1 MIYNF
6 YFTLRNIAI
15 NRKNCF
21 DYVRLYAA
29 FQVLISHG
37 QSHLNLNIPNII
49 ANIFS
54 YDGVSIFFAISGFL
68 VTISWI
74 NSNFN
79 LKTYLIS
86 RSLRIFPALWTSA
99 IISFFLIVCLGKFK
113 FAFSLKGIL
122 WLSSQAS
129 PFTFWNPNELRDF
142 GVGVINGS
150 LWTIPVELQFYIFV
164 PLLISLYF
172 LLKRRFSG
180 FISSLSLFFIAALSV
195 SVKILIPHLPAGDGT
210 AAREGS
216 IFVKL
221 LYVSFAPHISTFI
234 MGMLLALIVGV
245 FGQKFCARFFIFIG
259 LIMISIDNIPFINES
274 LGIWSH
280 PIYTALIFIGIGLFS
295 SPFKLGFDISY
306 GLYLYHMLVVN
317 LLLELDIFN
326 QFNILYAYLFC
337 TFFLAFLSWN
347 FIESPILK
355 FKKYLVKDRK
365 KINFS

>member
-1 MIYNF
+1 M
-6 YFTLRNIAI
+6 RNIAI

-21 DYVRLYAA
+21 DYVRLYGA

-37 QSHLNLNIPNII
+37 QAHLNLNIPSII

-79 LKTYLIS
+79 LKTYLIA

-99 IISFFLIVCLGKFK
+99 IISFFLIIFLGKFK

-122 WLSSQAS
+122 WLFSQAS

-180 FISSLSLFFIAALSV
+180 FISSLSLVFIAALSV
-195 SVKILIPHLPAGDGT
+195 LIKIYIPPVPAGDGT

-216 IFVKL
+216 ILVKL
-221 LYVSFAPHISTFI
+221 LYVSFAPHICTFI

-245 FGQKFCARFFIFIG
+245 FGQKVCARFFIFIG

-274 LGIWSH
+274 LGIWIH

-295 SPFKLGFDISY
+295 SPFKLRFDISY
-306 GLYLYHMLVVN
+306 GLYLYHMLVAN
-317 LLLELDIFN
+317 LLLEIDINN
-326 QFNILYAYLFC
+326 QFNILYAYLFF
-337 TFFLAFLSWN
+337 TFLLAFLSWN

-355 FKKYLVKDRK
+355 FKKYFVKERK
-365 KINFS
+365 GINFLQNLNNKI

>member
-1 MIYNF
+1 MI
-6 YFTLRNIAI
+6 NIAI

-29 FQVLISHG
+29 LQVLISHG
-37 QSHLNLNIPNII
+37 QDHLNLKVPNII
-49 ANIFS
+49 TNIFS
-54 YDGVSIFFAISGFL
+54 YSGVSIFFAISGFL

-86 RSLRIFPALWTSA
+86 RCLRIFPALWTSA

-122 WLSSQAS
+122 WLLSQAS

-180 FISSLSLFFIAALSV
+180 FLSSLSLVVIAALSV
-195 SVKILIPHLPAGDGT
+195 SVKIIIPPLPAGDGT

-216 IFVKL
+216 ILVKL
-221 LYVSFAPHISTFI
+221 LYVSFAPHINTFI
-234 MGMLLALIVGV
+234 MGMLLALIVKV
-245 FGQKFCARFFIFIG
+245 FGQKVCARLFIFIG
-259 LIMISIDNIPFINES
+259 LIIISIDNIPFLNES
-274 LGIWSH
+274 LSMWIH
-280 PIYTALIFIGIGLFS
+280 PIYTALIFIGIGLFT

-317 LLLELDIFN
+317 LLLELDIFD
-326 QFNILYAYLFC
+326 QFNILYTYLFC

-347 FIESPILK
+347 FIEYPILK
-355 FKKYLVKDRK
+355 FKKYLVK
-365 KINFS
+365 

>member
-1 MIYNF
+1 M
-6 YFTLRNIAI
+6 RNIAI
-15 NRKNCF
+15 NRKNFF

-37 QSHLNLNIPNII
+37 QAHLNLNIPRVIS
-49 ANIFS
+49 NIFS
-54 YDGVSIFFAISGFL
+54 YGGVSIFFAISGFL

-129 PFTFWNPNELRDF
+129 PFTFWNPNDLRDF

-180 FISSLSLFFIAALSV
+180 FISSLSLVFIAALSV
-195 SVKILIPHLPAGDGT
+195 SVKILIPPLPAGDGT

-216 IFVKL
+216 ILVKL

-234 MGMLLALIVGV
+234 VGMLLALIVGV
-245 FGQKFCARFFIFIG
+245 FGQNICARYFTFIG
-259 LIMISIDNIPFINES
+259 LIMISISNIPFINES
-274 LGIWSH
+274 LNLWIH

-295 SPFKLGFDISY
+295 SPFDLGFDISY

-317 LLLELDIFN
+317 FLLELKIFN

-355 FKKYLVKDRK
+355 LKKYLVSERK
-365 KINFS
+365 GSNYLHNLRN